1 MPKRR
6 RLWSSWNYL
15 GSGGETDASLSL
27 TYWMNKLQPLGDA
40 RDLFVTL
47 NPNRAIEPGSEIA
60 AFDYSHPIFDQQAM
74 AAQHDLWNLQGRRKT
89 WFCGS
94 YFGYGFHEDGLQSG
108 LAAAED
114 IGGVRRP
121 WSVANESGRIHL
133 GTRQSLSREIVRE
146 AAE

>member
-1 MPKRR
+1 M
-6 RLWSSWNYL
+6 
-15 GSGGETDASLSL
+15 DASLSV
-27 TYWMNKLQPLGDA
+27 TYWMNMLQPLGNA
-40 RDLFVTL
+40 PDLFVTL
-47 NPNRAIEPGSEIA
+47 NPTRAIESNSRIA
-60 AFDYSHPIFDQQAM
+60 TFDYSHPLFDRRAL
-74 AAQHDLWNLQGRRKT
+74 AAQRELWSLQGRRGT

-121 WSVANESGRIHL
+121 WKVANESGRIHV
-133 GTRQSLSREIVRE
+133 GAGQPPACTIVLE